1 MIVVGVDPHK
11 RSHTAAAIELPSGLV
26 RGERTVAANTD
37 GHQELLAWAEGTAEE
52 RLWAVE
58 DCRHVSGSLERFLL
72 AAGEQVVRVPPK
84 LMAGAR
90 RGGRRRGK
98 SDAIDA
104 LAVARVALRE
114 PALPPARPAE
124 ATRELKLLVD
134 HRDALVS
141 ERSRLQCRL
150 RWLLHELELGLE
162 VPARALDRRLWLDRL
177 ARRLRRLEPSVQ
189 ARLARSLLRR
199 CRSLSAEV
207 EELDRELVARVRAQA
222 PALLE
227 LPGCGPL
234 TAAKLLA
241 EIAGVERFA
250 GEAALAMHAGVA
262 PLDASSGQ
270 QRRHRL
276 NRSGNRQLNLALHR
290 IALTQARLHEPARA
304 YLDRKRSE
312 GKSAREA
319 LRCLKRHLVRVIF
332 KLLSQAASS
341 RPTEARILDGLT

>member
-11 RSHTAAAIELPSGLV
+11 RSHTAAAIQLPSGEL
-26 RGERTVAANTD
+26 RGQCTVATD
-37 GHQELLAWAEGTAEE
+37 ASGRRQLLAWARATADE
-52 RLWAVE
+52 RLWALE

-72 AAGEQVVRVPPK
+72 TGGERVVRVPPR

-90 RGGRRRGK
+90 RSGRLRGK

-114 PALPPARPAE
+114 PALPPARIE
-124 ATRELKLLVD
+124 DATREPKLLVD
-134 HRDALVS
+134 HRDALVA
-141 ERSRLQCRL
+141 ERTRVQCRL
-150 RWLLHELELGLE
+150 RWLLHELEPGLE
-162 VPARALDRRLWLDRL
+162 IPARALDRRLWLERV

-189 ARLARSLLRR
+189 ASLARSFLRR
-199 CRSLSAEV
+199 CRALSAEV
-207 EELDRELVARVRAQA
+207 AEVDRELDRRVRAQA
-222 PALLE
+222 PLLLD

-241 EIAGVERFA
+241 EIGGVERFA
-250 GEAALAMHAGVA
+250 GDAALAMHAGVA
-262 PLDASSGQ
+262 PLDTSSGE

-290 IALTQARLHEPARA
+290 IALTQARIHEPARA
-304 YLDRKRSE
+304 YLERKRAQ

-319 LRCLKRHLVRVIF
+319 LRCPKRHLVRVVF
-332 KLLSQAASS
+332 KLLTKTASALHADAES
-341 RPTEARILDGLT
+341 AMA